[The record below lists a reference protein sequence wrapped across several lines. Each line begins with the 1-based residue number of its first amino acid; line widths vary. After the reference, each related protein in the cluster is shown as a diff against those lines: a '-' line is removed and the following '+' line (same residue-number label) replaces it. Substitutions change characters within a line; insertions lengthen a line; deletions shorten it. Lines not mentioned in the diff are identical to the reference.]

1 MKLVNS
7 GDSID
12 VMILGD
18 NPERGL
24 MILSLK
30 RANQIKSL
38 NSLND
43 KFKSEE
49 IITVRPTE
57 ANK

>member
-1 MKLVNS
+1 
-7 GDSID
+7 
-12 VMILGD
+12 MILGD
-18 NPERGL
+18 SVEKGL
-24 MILSLK
+24 LILSLK

-38 NSLND
+38 ENLN
-43 KFKSEE
+43 KYFETEE

>member
-1 MKLVNS
+1 
-7 GDSID
+7 
-12 VMILGD
+12 
-18 NPERGL
+18 

-38 NSLND
+38 SNLND